1 MGSRQ
6 VEHFDVAEVESSSSG
21 EDEEYLGPG
30 GPKGGIR
37 WGRRVRD
44 FWWFLHIS
52 SFEKKGCN
60 LM

>member
-30 GPKGGIR
+30 GPKGGDPL
-37 WGRRVRD
+37 GSEGEG
-44 FWWFLHIS
+44 FLMVS
-52 SFEKKGCN
+52 AYFE
-60 LM
+60 L

>member
-30 GPKGGIR
+30 GPKGGGSVGVGG
-37 WGRRVRD
+37 WGISDGFCIFRALKKRD
-44 FWWFLHIS
+44 VT
-52 SFEKKGCN
+52 
-60 LM
+60 